1 MWLGPKMSGSSLA
14 DIILHLSF
22 PFVAASQCTKV
33 YDLLARQNELKVVA
47 SEPHHKDSP
56 MHSYLRLVRVT
67 T

>member
-1 MWLGPKMSGSSLA
+1 MSGSPLA

-22 PFVAASQCTKV
+22 PFVVAASQCTKV
-33 YDLLARQNELKVVA
+33 HDLLAGQNKLTVVA